1 MTSGQKGK
9 RARTRPMRELRVSGP
24 ADRDIVSIAE
34 YTTREFGERQ
44 ARKCRDDFQAC
55 FRSLLDNPHLGRS
68 AEELAP
74 GLRRIRQQAHVV
86 FYLPS
91 DDAVLIVR
99 VLHASMDFERRF

>member
-1 MTSGQKGK
+1 
-9 RARTRPMRELRVSGP
+9 MRELRVSRR
-24 ADRDIVSIAE
+24 ADNDLVEIAE
-34 YTTREFGERQ
+34 YTTAEFETEQ
-44 ARKCRDDFQAC
+44 ARKYRDQFKGC
-55 FRSLLDNPHLGRS
+55 FASLLDNPLLGRS

-99 VLHASMDFERRF
+99 VLHHSMDFKRHL